1 MFMQI
6 YYIYCHMKD
15 TVLYTKDVAMN
26 KADMTP
32 ALMGP
37 ILIHGPLQVW
47 SCFQG
52 EKKNEHQLNL

>member
-1 MFMQI
+1 
-6 YYIYCHMKD
+6 MKD

-26 KADMTP
+26 KADTMP

>member
-1 MFMQI
+1 
-6 YYIYCHMKD
+6 MKD

-52 EKKNEHQLNL
+52 EKKKQAPSEFIIGSLSLA